1 VREIQKTAT
10 FLLDAL
16 KKNKKHTRLIDNRKG
31 DPIMKRMHIHVSIE
45 DLSKSIDFYSKLFG
59 CGPTKQK
66 DD

>member
-1 VREIQKTAT
+1 
-10 FLLDAL
+10 
-16 KKNKKHTRLIDNRKG
+16 
-31 DPIMKRMHIHVSIE
+31 MKRMHIHVSIE